1 MTDISII
8 RVASLPFQRRS
19 VPIQMQEQAKY
30 LVEWKKQPNMMVKI
44 MTTYTTLGILGG
56 GQLAQMLALSAIP
69 LGIKCHIYEPSV
81 AAAAALVAQHH
92 RGNYDQKPLLKIF
105 ADAVDV
111 ISYEFEN
118 VPAPAANY
126 LAGLRPVFPAPAA
139 LAVCQNRLSEKQF
152 INAQG
157 VATAPFAPVDATSS
171 VANAIKT
178 TGLPAILK
186 TRTMGYDGKGQK
198 SITGLTQAYQA
209 VVDLAGVDLILEGLV
224 PFQRE
229 LSILAVRDR
238 SGAILRY
245 PLVENHHH
253 DGILRLSIAPAANVH
268 PDVEAQADTI
278 AERLLS
284 ALDYVGVLAI
294 ECFEVK
300 TAQGPRLLV
309 NELAPRVHNSGHWSI
324 EGAITSQFEN
334 HVRAVCGLPLGPT
347 TLRGMSAMIN
357 LIGAIPDISAIPSGV
372 HVHLYHK
379 EPRPERKVGHLT
391 IVARDMATLHRKIE
405 ECRNL
410 PGVWL
415 PDPPEGTGAPKSR
428 RSRD

>member
-1 MTDISII
+1 
-8 RVASLPFQRRS
+8 
-19 VPIQMQEQAKY
+19 
-30 LVEWKKQPNMMVKI
+30 MMVTI

-105 ADAVDV
+105 ADAVEV

-118 VPAPAANY
+118 VPTPAATY
-126 LAGLRPVFPAPAA
+126 LAALRPVVPAPQA
-139 LAVCQNRLSEKQF
+139 LSICQNRLSEKQF
-152 INAQG
+152 ISAQG
-157 VATAPFAPVDATSS
+157 VATAPFAPVDTTSS

-198 SITGLTQAYQA
+198 SITSLTQAYQA
-209 VVDLAGVDLILEGLV
+209 VVDLAGVDLILEGRV

-238 SGAILRY
+238 NGAILRY

-253 DGILRLSIAPAANVH
+253 EGILRLSIAPAANTH
-268 PDVEAQADTI
+268 PDVEAQADSI
-278 AERLLS
+278 AERLLN
-284 ALDYVGVLAI
+284 ALDYVGILAI
-294 ECFEVK
+294 ECFEVQ

-324 EGAITSQFEN
+324 EGAVTSQFEN
-334 HVRAVCGLPLGPT
+334 HIRAVCGLPLGPT

-357 LIGAIPDISAIPSGV
+357 LIGALPSIAEIPAGV
-372 HVHLYHK
+372 HVHFYHK
-379 EPRPERKVGHLT
+379 EPLAGRKVGHLT
-391 IVARDMATLHRKIE
+391 IVARDMATLHYKIE
-405 ECRNL
+405 ECRHL

-415 PDPPEGTGAPKSR
+415 PPIVNDVPAPSKSR
-428 RSRD
+428 RSRES